1 MSHVSDRLNVSLSQC
16 LRKSPVSGLWSP
28 PPPLSRAPRTGRR
41 CRCGNRRADMG
52 MLPMWECCQWPMLPI
67 TNGARACERAPP
79 IPAAKMAAFP
89 VRRSCGSATQ
99 PFPPPGRRA
108 PCGRAALLRGRRLE
122 RCQWANGAYISL
134 ALIFLRMLRLKSR
147 GPPKKRISEWVIG
160 NPSVRRC
167 SIKLVVQTKSAT

>member
-1 MSHVSDRLNVSLSQC
+1 
-16 LRKSPVSGLWSP
+16 
-28 PPPLSRAPRTGRR
+28 
-41 CRCGNRRADMG
+41 
-52 MLPMWECCQWPMLPI
+52 MWECCQWPMLPI

-89 VRRSCGSATQ
+89 VRRSCGSATH